1 MCEIIIDKRVFKQVS
16 INHNYYIDC
25 DGNVYSKFAKKII
38 KTLYRNINNK
48 CYAYVDMFV
57 AGKQKH
63 INIHRLV
70 YTAWVGEIQEGMQ
83 INHKDD
89 NSLNNN
95 YLNLYAGTQKDN
107 IRDCITNKHRVGGM
121 YYLTIFD
128 KKTDEVLTFCPAN
141 KFIEYCKHSCAN
153 GCIKRF
159 FKRNWFKKR
168 YEILEYKRID
178 NLSHFKSVT
187 TMTDECRSVD

>member
-1 MCEIIIDKRVFKQVS
+1 
-16 INHNYYIDC
+16 
-25 DGNVYSKFAKKII
+25 
-38 KTLYRNINNK
+38 
-48 CYAYVDMFV
+48 
-57 AGKQKH
+57 
-63 INIHRLV
+63 
-70 YTAWVGEIQEGMQ
+70 MQ

-141 KFIEYCKHSCAN
+141 KFIEYCKHSCVN